1 MKNKNIT
8 PRRSPRRGGEQS
20 FSLIFS
26 DKLSEYSEN
35 RPGKFSEFSKN
46 SKRNHT
52 RKFSEF
58 SKFLDFSNWYILPV
72 SAPKL
77 SEYSNNF

>member
-8 PRRSPRRGGEQS
+8 PRRSPRRGEQS

-35 RPGKFSEFSKN
+35 KTGQIF
-46 SKRNHT
+46 
-52 RKFSEF
+52 RKFKIFQINNTQENSEN
-58 SKFLDFSNWYILPV
+58 SKFLGFSNWYILPV
-72 SAPKL
+72 L
-77 SEYSNNF
+77 

>member
-8 PRRSPRRGGEQS
+8 PRRSPRRGEQS

-35 RPGKFSEFSKN
+35 KTGQIFRIFKKLKKKSYAQIF
-46 SKRNHT
+46 
-52 RKFSEF
+52 RKF
-58 SKFLDFSNWYILPV
+58 KILR
-72 SAPKL
+72 L
-77 SEYSNNF
+77 F